1 MAELTGISENF
12 VCHAD
17 VHVVS
22 NETGIYLKYESLIVF
37 RLIGTSQFEDQTGS
51 KQFRLSGLG

>member
-37 RLIGTSQFEDQTGS
+37 RLIGTSQFDDQE
-51 KQFRLSGLG
+51 K